1 VAQSGK
7 GRTPAPLLW
16 LLFGLR
22 GRISRGVYWLSFFFL
37 RFLQAAIIMQIL
49 GGEQASLFGLATS
62 LGVVVLLA
70 SLAAGLI
77 VSVKRLHDIGYSG
90 FLSCAL
96 FIPFVDLAFSI
107 WVGILPG
114 TPGPNRFGAVVDARP
129 E

>member
-1 VAQSGK
+1 MAQSGNS
-7 GRTPAPLLW
+7 RTAAPLLW

-22 GRISRGVYWLSFFFL
+22 GRISRSVYWLSFFFV

-49 GGEQASLFGLATS
+49 GGEQASFFALATS

-70 SLAAGLI
+70 TLVAGLT

-107 WVGILPG
+107 WIGILPG
-114 TPGPNRFGAVVDARP
+114 TSGPNRFGAVVDARP
-129 E
+129 A